1 MTPGGRNV
9 FYYKPKSIRASGMTQ
24 TLGALVLLETWV
36 RFAALTCNPPLPIA
50 PVSGDLM
57 SSSGLL
63 STRHSHTQAQEVNN
77 FLKPHK
83 LDWEY
88 SSV

>member
-24 TLGALVLLETWV
+24 RLGALVLLETWV